1 MNIHVLLLLE
11 QKETEEFI
19 TSTVMLTVL
28 DFPRGSNLLTVHLKM
43 YLLIR
48 TASMVN
54 DVYVLHLDP
63 LGWNIK
69 YVKQNVSQKLI
80 CFIVILS
87 LE

>member
-1 MNIHVLLLLE
+1 MV
-11 QKETEEFI
+11 
-19 TSTVMLTVL
+19 LTVS

-69 YVKQNVSQKLI
+69 YEKENISTETKLFH
-80 CFIVILS
+80 CRSKCRMKASV
-87 LE
+87 